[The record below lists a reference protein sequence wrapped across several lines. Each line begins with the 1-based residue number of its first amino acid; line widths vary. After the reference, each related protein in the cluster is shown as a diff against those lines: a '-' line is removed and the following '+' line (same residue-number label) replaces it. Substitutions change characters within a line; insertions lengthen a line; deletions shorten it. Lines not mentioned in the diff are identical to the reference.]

1 MPAKRTRRDPDA
13 QADLIGLAKAKTAA
27 HQWATKAVDL
37 RAAGKVAEAKAA
49 EKRAMM
55 FLRRVIEI
63 EKRYPPMTRERHMLS
78 ARESE

>member
-1 MPAKRTRRDPDA
+1 MPAKKTRREPNA
-13 QADLIGLAKAKTAA
+13 QADLIGHAKANAAA
-27 HQWATKAVDL
+27 HQWATKAVEL

-63 EKRYPPMTRERHMLS
+63 EERYPPMTRERHMTKPE
-78 ARESE
+78 AAD